1 VITFHQLDPTRTRVT
16 AQMEIDPEGFLEKVG
31 DKLGM
36 VEGRVKGDLQRFK
49 EFIEQRGSETGAW
62 RGDVPR

>member
-1 VITFHQLDPTRTRVT
+1 
-16 AQMEIDPEGFLEKVG
+16 MEVDPEGFLETVG
-31 DKLGM
+31 DKLGV

-49 EFIEQRGSETGAW
+49 EFIEGRGSETGAW

>member
-1 VITFHQLDPTRTRVT
+1 
-16 AQMEIDPEGFLEKVG
+16 
-31 DKLGM
+31 M